1 MSEVNNINKIIPNLT
16 GLLSNAKAE
25 RDLEM
30 SIRRIYEYIDRQ
42 VFILKENIATQLK
55 VTTTNSPDVT
65 FSILNSDDGLKKIVG
80 LVAVGGKITIRD
92 GLGNHIN
99 ILTD

>member
-1 MSEVNNINKIIPNLT
+1 MTDDNNVGKIIPNLT
-16 GLLSNAKAE
+16 GLLANSKAE
-25 RDLEM
+25 RDLEL

-42 VFILKENIATQLK
+42 VFILKADIADKLK
-55 VTTTNSPDVT
+55 STTLATDNTT
-65 FSILNSDDGLKKIVG
+65 FSILNSDDGLKKITG